1 MLFPGEKTTP
11 VVGIYNE
18 LKSSLSY
25 NTRAC
30 QTKFKGLE
38 NYRYCFVF

>member
-1 MLFPGEKTTP
+1 M
-11 VVGIYNE
+11 N
-18 LKSSLSY
+18 LKRFLSH